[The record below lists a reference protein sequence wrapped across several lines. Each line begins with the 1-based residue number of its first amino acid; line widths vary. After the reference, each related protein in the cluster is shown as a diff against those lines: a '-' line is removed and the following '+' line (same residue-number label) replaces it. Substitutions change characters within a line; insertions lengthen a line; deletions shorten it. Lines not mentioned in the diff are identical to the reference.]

1 VSIKL
6 FAMTCGWL
14 TGELGRLMEGG
25 EGEAELPIPSYLIE
39 HPRGT
44 ALFDTGLHPACQ
56 HDPASRVGP
65 RLSTLFRF
73 NYHPGE
79 EISARLAALGRDPAQ
94 IDLIITS
101 HLHFDHVGGNALIPN
116 ATVIVQR
123 REWEAG
129 MDPDIAAQRGFDR
142 PTTTSG
148 IRSSRSTANT
158 MYSAT
163 GRSCACRPTV
173 TPQATSR

>member
-1 VSIKL
+1 MWTFGSKTFPVFSRVTAGEEIVSIKL

-14 TGELGRLMEGG
+14 TGELGRLLEGG

-56 HDPASRVGP
+56 HDPAARVGP

-79 EISARLAALGRDPAQ
+79 EISARLAALRSPRSVSATSEHRRCLLTLSARFKIGRGDR
-94 IDLIITS
+94 IS
-101 HLHFDHVGGNALIPN
+101 H
-116 ATVIVQR
+116 R
-123 REWEAG
+123 
-129 MDPDIAAQRGFDR
+129 
-142 PTTTSG
+142 TSG
-148 IRSSRSTANT
+148 K
-158 MYSAT
+158 
-163 GRSCACRPTV
+163 
-173 TPQATSR
+173 